1 MDKKDKKLLILL
13 QENGRESLKTLGD
26 KIGLS
31 IDSTKKR
38 IEKLKKLGII
48 SKFGVCIDPK
58 AMGYDI
64 VANNKIKLTNVKKE
78 EREHFINYLVNHP
91 NCIELISVS
100 GDYDWTCVLIAENT
114 TSFNDLVYEIREK
127 FTEIISDWNTSFN
140 LKVYKFE
147 EYNLSNMALD

>member
-1 MDKKDKKLLILL
+1 MDKKDEKLLVLL
-13 QENGRESLKTLGD
+13 QDNGRESLKVLGS

-38 IEKLKKLGII
+38 IEKMKKLGII
-48 SKFGVCIDPK
+48 SKFGICINPK

-64 VANNKIKLTNVKKE
+64 VANNKIKLTNISKVEKE
-78 EREHFINYLVNHP
+78 KFINYLVNHP

-114 TSFNDLVYEIREK
+114 DSFNNLVYEIRERFK
-127 FTEIISDWNTSFN
+127 DLISDWNTSFN
-140 LKVYKFE
+140 LKIYKFE
-147 EYNLSNMALD
+147 EYNLKPN